1 MNKNINNN
9 LEWLL
14 RLPLI
19 GTFIYHGYPK
29 LGSEVANLGYVGYL
43 VGPFELLGAIF
54 LLIGPFIGKQL
65 QRIGALMIAVIMVGA
80 IYMHIF
86 QWSDTIKDVEWQILL
101 LGVSLFIALKDFD
114 FLDTTNE

>member
-1 MNKNINNN
+1 MYKDINNN

-14 RLPLI
+14 SLPLI

-29 LGSEVANLGYVGYL
+29 LGVEVANLGYIGYL
-43 VGPFELLGAIF
+43 VGPFEIFGVIF
-54 LLIGPFIGKQL
+54 LLIGPFVGKQL

-86 QWSDTIKDVEWQILL
+86 KWNDTIKDIEWQILI
-101 LGVSLFIALKDFD
+101 LGVSLFITFKN
-114 FLDTTNE
+114 LDLLETKKE